1 MNVSVFVAS
10 SMDEFKSCKH
20 RAIEDKLEVLTAGIV
35 GQSTPDV
42 FGGHLVGSGFVDS
55 EYLDEVLEVRG
66 IGQCCKVQRLL
77 NAVVTAIKT
86 ASSPKG
92 SDERFHSFM
101 CIIIEHLQLH
111 DLGQQV
117 LDRCGQ

>member
-1 MNVSVFVAS
+1 
-10 SMDEFKSCKH
+10 MDELKSCKY
-20 RAIEDKLEVLTAGIV
+20 RAIEDKLEVLTAGIA
-35 GQSTPDV
+35 GQSTPDI
-42 FGGHLVGSGFVDS
+42 FGGHLVRSGFVDS
-55 EYLDEVLEVRG
+55 EYLEEVLEVQG
-66 IGQCCKVQRLL
+66 IGQRRKVQRLL